1 MSEHEDRPPLLPPE
15 WSEDSTD
22 MWIFGP
28 GSTRSRVR
36 ISYGIES
43 NMTRAQAISAAWG
56 IAREAKGPFSKH
68 PDVQDVIED
77 FDLNYHI
84 GVAVAT
90 LLERRHE
97 TARGQLTEAL
107 FHIVREQQRLNL
119 RPSHEESAHNHADAE
134 DKKLRE
140 LAEDAFGQCLEQPSR
155 EEGISRLKMVLR
167 GVVVTTFRE
176 SRAQLGLDT

>member
-1 MSEHEDRPPLLPPE
+1 MSKHQSRPPTLPPD
-15 WSEDSTD
+15 WSEDQD
-22 MWIFGP
+22 GMCIFGP

-36 ISYGIES
+36 ISYGAQC
-43 NMTRAQAISAAWG
+43 NMTQAQAISAAGG

-84 GVAVAT
+84 GVAVAA

-119 RPSHEESAHNHADAE
+119 RPSHEEAAHNHADAE

-155 EEGISRLKMVLR
+155 EEGISMLKMVLR
-167 GVVVTTFRE
+167 GLVVTTFRE
-176 SRAQLGLDT
+176 SRGQLGLDT